1 MSTLRVYCLRLAS
14 TYAVRIRIFTR
25 LATTISCVI
34 SATLLGSLPSY
45 AQGKVVTQGDKELKA
60 DVARKL
66 FKVDGTGI
74 KVGIISTSFDIQ
86 KKAAA
91 DVASGDLP
99 GAGNPEGRNLP
110 VQVLK
115 DHGKDTEAVGDEGRA
130 LAQIVHD
137 IAPGAELFFHTALSE
152 DPAIIFPADES
163 YATAVDTLTQAGVD
177 VIIDDAQFPTA
188 ILQDGDAAKAVRR
201 AVSTGITYASAAGN
215 NGAIS
220 YQGKYR
226 VGNESFQIGG
236 KNFEAYNFDPG
247 SGVDLFQDINV
258 TKDSTALLPH
268 LTWDNPAGKIT
279 TDLELLLLDSPKLPG
294 QGANILAVSGIPNN
308 GAGKYP
314 VRLFGFAPAK
324 DQTLYLMIVRELN
337 GSPAPNFVKWISKG
351 NGLDRTTKY
360 QYINSNDQEV
370 GSSTVFG
377 PANANEVLTVGAT
390 DLSQNP
396 GARVTAPAISTFSSR
411 GGSPILFDDAGNP
424 LPVPQIRSKPEITAP
439 NGVLTTFDTSSE
451 FNPFRGSSASVAHI
465 GGVVALMEQAAG
477 GGKSLPPKKVK
488 AILQATS
495 IPLSPQPGVSA
506 STGFAQADR
515 AVAVARKF
523 AYGERN

>member
-1 MSTLRVYCLRLAS
+1 VQTKIKVVLLA
-14 TYAVRIRIFTR
+14 A
-25 LATTISCVI
+25 VI
-34 SATLLGSLPSY
+34 SSTIGSLPSHS
-45 AQGKVVTQGDKELKA
+45 QGKVVTEGDKELRA

-66 FKVDGTGI
+66 FKVDGAGI

-99 GAGNPEGRNLP
+99 GAANPQGRNLP

-115 DHGKDTEAVGDEGRA
+115 DHGKDTESVGDEGRA

-137 IAPGAELFFHTALSE
+137 IAPGAELSFHTALS
-152 DPAIIFPADES
+152 DNPAIIFPTDES
-163 YATAVDTLTQAGVD
+163 YAAAVDSLAQGDVD

-188 ILQDGDAAKAVRR
+188 IFQDGEAAQAVRR
-201 AVSTGITYASAAGN
+201 AVSKGITYASAAGN

-220 YQGKYR
+220 YQSKYK

-247 SGVDLFQDINV
+247 SGIDLFQDVNV
-258 TKDSTALLPH
+258 TKDGTALIPH

-279 TDLELLLLDSPKLPG
+279 SDLELLLLDSPKLPG
-294 QGANILAVSGIPNN
+294 QGGNILAVSGIPNN
-308 GAGKYP
+308 GTGKYP
-314 VRLFGFAPAK
+314 TRLLGFSPTK
-324 DQTLYLMIVRELN
+324 NQTLYLMIVRELN

-351 NGLDRTTKY
+351 NGLDRSTKF

-377 PANANEVLTVGAT
+377 PANVNEVLTVGAT

-396 GARVTAPAISTFSSR
+396 GARVTSPAISSFSSR
-411 GGSPILFDDAGNP
+411 GGAPILFDDEGNP
-424 LPVPQIRSKPEITAP
+424 LPFPQIRSKPEITAP
-439 NGVLTTFDTSSE
+439 NGVQTTFEIGTG
-451 FNPFRGSSASVAHI
+451 FNPFQGSSASVAHI

-506 STGFAQADR
+506 STGFAQADS

>member
-1 MSTLRVYCLRLAS
+1 MSTLREYCLLLFSA
-14 TYAVRIRIFTR
+14 YAVRIRMFTR
-25 LATTISCVI
+25 LALIIPCVL
-34 SATLLGSLPSY
+34 SSVLLGSSPSH
-45 AQGKVVTQGDKELKA
+45 AQGKVVTEGDKELKA

-66 FKVDGTGI
+66 FKVDGAGV

-99 GAGNPEGRNLP
+99 GAGNPQGRNVP

-115 DHGKDTEAVGDEGRA
+115 DHGKDTEAEGDEGRA

-152 DPAIIFPADES
+152 DPAVIFPSDES
-163 YATAVDTLTQAGVD
+163 YAAAVDTLTKAGVD

-188 ILQDGDAAKAVRR
+188 IFQDGDAAQAVRR
-201 AVSTGITYASAAGN
+201 AVAKGITYASAAGN

-220 YQGKYR
+220 YQGAYR
-226 VGNESFQIGG
+226 VGNESFKISD
-236 KNFEAYNFDPG
+236 KNFEAYDFDPG

-258 TKDSTALLPH
+258 TKDGTLILPH

-279 TDLELLLLDSPKLPG
+279 SDLEMLLLDSPKLPG
-294 QGANILAVSGIPNN
+294 QGGNILAVSGMPNN

-314 VRLFGFAPAK
+314 VRLFAFSPTK

-337 GSPAPNFVKWISKG
+337 GSPAPNVVKWISKA

-360 QYINSNDQEV
+360 QYINSSDQEI

-377 PANANEVLTVGAT
+377 PANADEVLTVGAT
-390 DLSQNP
+390 DLAQNP
-396 GARVTAPAISTFSSR
+396 GARVTPPEISSFSSR
-411 GGSPILFDDAGNP
+411 GGSPILFDDSGNP
-424 LPVPQIRSKPEITAP
+424 LPIPKVRSKPEITAP
-439 NGVLTTFDTSSE
+439 NGGQTTFDAGTG

-488 AILQATS
+488 AILQGTS
-495 IPLSPQPGVSA
+495 IPLSPQPGVPT

-515 AVAVARKF
+515 AVAVARKL

>member
-1 MSTLRVYCLRLAS
+1 MSAFREYFLLLLS
-14 TYAVRIRIFTR
+14 TAVRTRMFARI
-25 LATTISCVI
+25 ATTISCVI

-91 DVASGDLP
+91 DVASDDLP
-99 GAGNPEGRNLP
+99 GAGNPQGRNLP

-115 DHGKDTEAVGDEGRA
+115 DHGKDTEAEGDEGRA

-137 IAPGAELFFHTALSE
+137 IAPGAELFFHTALSG
-152 DPAIIFPADES
+152 DPAVIFPSDES
-163 YATAVDTLTQAGVD
+163 YAAAVDALTQAGVD

-188 ILQDGDAAKAVRR
+188 IFQDGDAAQAVRR
-201 AVSTGITYASAAGN
+201 AVSKGITYASAAGN

-220 YQGKYR
+220 YQGAYK
-226 VGNESFQIGG
+226 VGNESFPIGDQ
-236 KNFEAYNFDPG
+236 NFEAYNFDPG

-258 TKDSTALLPH
+258 TKDGTVILPH

-279 TDLELLLLDSPKLPG
+279 TDLEMLLLDSPKLPG
-294 QGANILAVSGIPNN
+294 QGGNILAVSGIPNN
-308 GAGKYP
+308 GADKYP
-314 VRLFGFAPAK
+314 IRLLGFSPTK
-324 DQTLYLMIVRELN
+324 DQTLYLMIVREIN

-377 PANANEVLTVGAT
+377 PANVNEVLTVGAT

-396 GARVTAPAISTFSSR
+396 EARVTSPAISSFSSR
-411 GGSPILFDDAGNP
+411 GGSPILFSDEGNP
-424 LPVPQIRSKPEITAP
+424 LPIPKVRSKPEITAP
-439 NGVLTTFDTSSE
+439 NGVLTTFDAGTG
-451 FNPFRGSSASVAHI
+451 FNPFQGSSASVAHI

-477 GGKSLPPKKVK
+477 GGKSLSPKKVK
-488 AILQATS
+488 AILQVTS
-495 IPLSPQPGVSA
+495 IPLSPQPGVPTF
-506 STGFAQADR
+506 TGFAQADR
-515 AVAVARKF
+515 AVAIARKF
-523 AYGERN
+523 AYRKIN